1 MQITNLTIT
10 KTKFIDKLLLLE
22 ISVLILKIP
31 KIMLLKETENLLP
44 LVANW
49 AIGFLTHNDYQNL
62 TKKRP
67 ASTVPNMPEK
77 IPANNRNTSPIV
89 SNAVRNKRPS
99 ACMHHRESSQK
110 FDTYYSPRQCGTLL
124 VLPKTAL
131 KFSFCVIA
139 MLCKF
144 EEMIAIK
151 NLKKVKTS
159 FDLLWQTLSS
169 WTTISYLH

>member
-31 KIMLLKETENLLP
+31 KIILLKETENLLP
-44 LVANW
+44 LVANR

-67 ASTVPNMPEK
+67 ASTIPNMAEK
-77 IPANNRNTSPIV
+77 IPANNRNTSPIIT
-89 SNAVRNKRPS
+89 NAVRNKRPS

-110 FDTYYSPRQCGTLL
+110 FHTCYSPR
-124 VLPKTAL
+124 
-131 KFSFCVIA
+131 
-139 MLCKF
+139 
-144 EEMIAIK
+144 
-151 NLKKVKTS
+151 
-159 FDLLWQTLSS
+159 
-169 WTTISYLH
+169 